1 MKCGPP
7 SSEQSRHHGSSS
19 LPSTRRIATLVSI
32 LVSLA
37 FLVTLYR
44 SLDLTLV
51 VHALLHSDKVWL
63 VISVGMIV
71 PITYLRAVRFYYVTP
86 RGALPNTREAFRLTL
101 VASALNVFLP
111 AKAGDLAKSY
121 FLARRSET
129 PPAVA
134 LATVVYE
141 RLCDVF
147 ALITWCVIGWVVAAP
162 VVTGVPQALWPAL
175 AVLGGFCFVVCFFER
190 PGRAVPVIARRLLPH
205 ERLRK
210 LHDLAEGW
218 PGLQRTLGGRR
229 RWIVGYSLLLWLTHL
244 IQIWFFTFALSA
256 PLPFAIVTSLS
267 AVALM
272 AGQIPFTIAGLGAR
286 DVVLVVLLGRYMSR
300 ESAAAMGVLISTRGL
315 LPPLMGLG
323 FLRPYL
329 TAAVDD
335 AQRWRQKT
343 EVTSR

>member
-1 MKCGPP
+1 M
-7 SSEQSRHHGSSS
+7 HHGRSPLSNS
-19 LPSTRRIATLVSI
+19 AKPTRWIATIVSI
-32 LVSLA
+32 LVSAGLL
-37 FLVTLYR
+37 FTLYR
-44 SLDLTLV
+44 SLDIGLV
-51 VHALLHSDKVWL
+51 VQALLHSDKVWL

-71 PITYLRAVRFYYVTP
+71 PITYLRAIRFYYVAP

-111 AKAGDLAKSY
+111 AKAGDLAKGY
-121 FLARRSET
+121 FLARGSDT

-147 ALITWCVIGWVVAAP
+147 ALITWCVIGWIVADP
-162 VVTGVPQALWPAL
+162 VVSGVPQALWPAL
-175 AVLGGFCFVVCFFER
+175 AVLAAFCFVLCFFER
-190 PGRAVPVIARRLLPH
+190 PGRAVPVLARKLLPH
-205 ERLRK
+205 QRLRK

-229 RWIVGYSLLLWLTHL
+229 RWIVGYSLILWLTHL
-244 IQIWFFTFALSA
+244 IQIWMFTFALSA
-256 PLPFAIVTSLS
+256 PLSFTIVTSLS

-286 DVVLVVLLGRYMSR
+286 DVLLVVLLGRYMTR

-323 FLRPYL
+323 FLRGYL
-329 TAAVDD
+329 ASAVED

-343 EVTSR
+343 EAAAYRSRAPS